1 MQAYPNGLLAA
12 LNSVSTLLTSPGAR
26 QFATTT
32 ADKSKV
38 AVVGNDGD
46 SVVEVVVY
54 VPTGTLWVWCV

>member
-1 MQAYPNGLLAA
+1 MAACRLAIVRLLQQQ
-12 LNSVSTLLTSPGAR
+12 TPWPGAR

-32 ADKSKV
+32 GDKSKV
-38 AVVGNDGD
+38 AVVGDDGD